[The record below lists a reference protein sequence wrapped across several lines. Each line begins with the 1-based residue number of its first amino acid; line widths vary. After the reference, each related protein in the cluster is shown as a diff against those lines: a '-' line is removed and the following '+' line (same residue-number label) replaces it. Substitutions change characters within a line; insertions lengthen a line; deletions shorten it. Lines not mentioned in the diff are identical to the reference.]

1 MRMLIRPS
9 NDSLKSM
16 EWKTKMKR
24 NSLIN
29 ITLTEEEITMKFL
42 VFLRM
47 HPWMRLKK
55 LTGDFLCSIILRTTL
70 TMLMLEKNS
79 MKWTK
84 PTMPCPQKLKDT
96 TMTLSHLVRS
106 PLSELTTSLKI
117 SGETDSVNGMTLMIS
132 SDQLLEPD
140 GAAISTECWMKEMK
154 IGAMWNKD
162 NPTKH
167 HHTTLTRM
175 EWNQR
180 KQFPQR
186 QKSRMEDQWV
196 RQPKNIYSLME
207 TKKFARSRMMAKEMS
222 PPKCITWRK
231 EKTFLLKIDLNLFSV
246 YLVLLYI
253 INFVF
258 ICCLLWV
265 LTFF

>member
-29 ITLTEEEITMKFL
+29 ITLTEEEITMRFL

-47 HPWMRLKK
+47 LPWMRLKK
-55 LTGDFLCSIILRTTL
+55 LIGDFLCSIIQRITL

-79 MKWTK
+79 MKSTK
-84 PTMPCPQKLKDT
+84 PIMPCPQKLKDT
-96 TMTLSHLVRS
+96 TMTLSPLAKL

-132 SDQLLEPD
+132 SDQHLEPD
-140 GAAISTECWMKEMK
+140 GAVISTECWMKEMK
-154 IGAMWNKD
+154 IGAMWNKE

-175 EWNQR
+175 ELNQR
-180 KQFPQR
+180 KQFLQR

-196 RQPKNIYSLME
+196 RQLKNTYSLME
-207 TKKFARSRMMAKEMS
+207 TKKFVRSRMMVKEMLH
-222 PPKCITWRK
+222 PRCTTWRK
-231 EKTFLLKIDLNLFSV
+231 EKTFLLKTDLNLFSV
-246 YLVLLYI
+246 YLILLYI

-258 ICCLLWV
+258 IYCLLWV
-265 LTFF
+265 LAFF